1 MYAKA
6 VERQDAA
13 GSAVVKG
20 PAYKVISEQVEA
32 LFAVLEKWAEH
43 GRQATEDDA
52 ALREQVVQ
60 ELLPNIAAV
69 RGIEPR
75 LAKMHQKALEPD
87 PDLQTYGPVMKEKIL
102 RLHAR
107 FLQLAA
113 LADSVEARYDET
125 ASKAQTDARAA
136 AELARQR
143 EEEAA
148 LRAQQEEAAAILREK
163 AQREEERA
171 REQAE
176 REAARALEAQRLE
189 EARAKLVE
197 AEERERAAA
206 LAALG
211 CQVQEPASRWV
222 TDPVLEGDGEA
233 LTIEKAM
240 ELEEQAAARRAAL
253 QTACEQVMRNNSP
266 QDAYGAGETVLAY
279 LRTILSQPRA
289 RESRRIP
296 VENKVFH
303 EKVGRLAGGKDV
315 LLALGFEQEQEEGEE
330 SQVPRIFLVL
340 NRVYIDDLRGAV
352 TLLEGGQSMLR
363 GMM

>member
-1 MYAKA
+1 VWLKVYRGPWTKIKNKKRFLPVRAEWGKNKTAENGRGGDSTPQERARSRAEMYAKA

-253 QTACEQVMRNNSP
+253 QVYPYSCNRTCPSP
-266 QDAYGAGETVLAY
+266 CPHEIICLSNTNIA
-279 LRTILSQPRA
+279 RTWTPKEI
-289 RESRRIP
+289 RR
-296 VENKVFH
+296 
-303 EKVGRLAGGKDV
+303 
-315 LLALGFEQEQEEGEE
+315 
-330 SQVPRIFLVL
+330 
-340 NRVYIDDLRGAV
+340 
-352 TLLEGGQSMLR
+352 
-363 GMM
+363 